1 MLAGA
6 RAAGPVTPRVLGL
19 GGAIALGAWMGYAW
33 VPHLGGIDAARRG
46 PAQGRR
52 VALSFDDGPD
62 PRWTPAILEIL
73 ARCGARVSFFAV
85 GERARR
91 APDVIRA
98 AAGSGHEIAN
108 HSWSHR
114 SLWLC
119 GPQRTRIEVARAH
132 DALAELSGRPPR
144 LFRPPWGMVNAALP
158 AALAACGERAVLWS
172 LQPEGLRPVPAD
184 VQVARV
190 LRGIHP
196 GAIVDLHDAEG
207 PSGAPARLAE
217 ALPRLIDGLSAAGYE
232 LTTVGALLGLDS
244 AG

>member
-1 MLAGA
+1 V
-6 RAAGPVTPRVLGL
+6 RPRLLGL
-19 GGAIALGAWMGYAW
+19 APALALGTWIGYAW
-33 VPHLGGIDAARRG
+33 LPHLGGIGAVRRG
-46 PAQGRR
+46 PATRRR

-62 PRWTPAILEIL
+62 PRWTPVILEIL
-73 ARCGARVSFFAV
+73 ARHGVRASFFAV

-98 AAGSGHEIAN
+98 AAASGHEIGN
-108 HSWSHR
+108 HGWSHR

-119 GPQRTRIEVARAH
+119 GPRRTQSEVARAH
-132 DALAELSGRPPR
+132 DVLAGIAGRPPR

-158 AALAACGERAVLWS
+158 DVLRACGERAVLWS
-172 LQPEGLRPVPAD
+172 LQPEGLRPVPAR

-207 PSGAPARLAE
+207 TRAAPARLAQG
-217 ALPRLIDGLSAAGYE
+217 LPHLIEGLGAAGYE
-232 LTTVGALLGLDS
+232 LTTVGALLGLDG